1 MKVRTTTG
9 KVLLS
14 STSQA
19 IQNVVPIL
27 RRITSES
34 PIVKMKTIKNE
45 IEANGMQQAHIRDSI
60 AMIQYLH
67 WLDSEIDNQNITEII
82 AAKKL
87 ESLRR

>member
-1 MKVRTTTG
+1 
-9 KVLLS
+9 
-14 STSQA
+14 
-19 IQNVVPIL
+19 
-27 RRITSES
+27 
-34 PIVKMKTIKNE
+34 MKTIKNE